1 MNHSYYMGLALDE
14 AHKAFLKGEV
24 PVGALVVQDDK
35 ILASAHNLKETLN
48 DPTAHAE
55 IIALRQ
61 ASQKINSWRLYDA
74 TLYVTLEPCVM
85 CAGAMVEARLKRVV
99 YAAADEQK
107 GAVDS
112 RFNLVEN
119 PFLDHRLEV
128 IAGVR
133 EREAKELLELFFKSK
148 RE

>member
-1 MNHSYYMGLALDE
+1 MGLALDE
-14 AHKAFLKGEV
+14 ARKAFLMEEV

-35 ILASAHNLKETLN
+35 ILASAYNLKETLN

-61 ASQKINSWRLYDA
+61 ASQKIKNWRLYDA

-99 YAAADEQK
+99 YAAADEKK

-112 RFNLVEN
+112 RFNIAES
-119 PFLDHRLEV
+119 PFLDHRVEV

-133 EREAKELLELFFKSK
+133 EREAKELLEMFFKTK

>member
-1 MNHSYYMGLALDE
+1 MGLALDE
-14 AHKAFLKGEV
+14 ARKAFLKGEV

-35 ILASAHNLKETLN
+35 ILASAYNLKETLN

-61 ASQKINSWRLYDA
+61 ASQKIKNWRLYDA

-99 YAAADEQK
+99 YAATDEKK
-107 GAVDS
+107 GAIDS
-112 RFNLVEN
+112 RFNIAES
-119 PFLDHRLEV
+119 PFLDHRVEV

-133 EREAKELLELFFKSK
+133 EREAKELLEMFFKTK

>member
-1 MNHSYYMGLALDE
+1 MGLALDE
-14 AHKAFLKGEV
+14 ARKAFLKEEV

-35 ILASAHNLKETLN
+35 ILASAYNLKETLN

-61 ASQKINSWRLYDA
+61 ASQKIKNWRLYDA

-99 YAAADEQK
+99 YAAPDEKK

-112 RFNLVEN
+112 RFNIAES
-119 PFLDHRLEV
+119 PFLDHRVEV

-133 EREAKELLELFFKSK
+133 EREAKELLEMFFKTK

>member
-1 MNHSYYMGLALDE
+1 MGLALDE
-14 AHKAFLKGEV
+14 ARKAFLKGEV

-35 ILASAHNLKETLN
+35 ILASAYNLKETLN

-61 ASQKINSWRLYDA
+61 ASQKIKNWRLYDA

-99 YAAADEQK
+99 YAAADEKK

-112 RFNLVEN
+112 RFNIAES
-119 PFLDHRLEV
+119 PFLDHRVEV

-133 EREAKELLELFFKSK
+133 EREAKELLEMFFKTK

>member
-14 AHKAFLKGEV
+14 ARKAFLMEEV

-35 ILASAHNLKETLN
+35 ILASAYNLKETLN

-61 ASQKINSWRLYDA
+61 ASQKIKNWRLYDA

-99 YAAADEQK
+99 YAAADEKK

-112 RFNLVEN
+112 RFNIAES
-119 PFLDHRLEV
+119 PFLDHQVEV

-133 EREAKELLELFFKSK
+133 EREAKELLEMFFKTK

>member
-1 MNHSYYMGLALDE
+1 MGLALDE
-14 AHKAFLKGEV
+14 ARKAFLMEEV

-35 ILASAHNLKETLN
+35 ILASAYNLKETLN

-61 ASQKINSWRLYDA
+61 ASQKIKNWRLYNA

-99 YAAADEQK
+99 YAAADEKK

-112 RFNLVEN
+112 RFNIAES
-119 PFLDHRLEV
+119 PFLDHRVEV
-128 IAGVR
+128 IAGIR
-133 EREAKELLELFFKSK
+133 EKEAKELLEMFFKTK

>member
-1 MNHSYYMGLALDE
+1 LNHSYYMGLALDE
-14 AHKAFLKGEV
+14 ARKAFLKGEV

-35 ILASAHNLKETLN
+35 ILASAYNLKETLN

-61 ASQKINSWRLYDA
+61 ASQKIKNWRLYDA

-99 YAAADEQK
+99 YAAADEKK

-112 RFNLVEN
+112 RFNIAES
-119 PFLDHRLEV
+119 PFLDHRVEV

-133 EREAKELLELFFKSK
+133 EREAKELLEMFFKTK